1 MPDQRKHRG
10 PAPKDEEFFGS
21 NAHSSLRAACTDL
34 TWLLTRG
41 YPIDAS
47 LALVGNQYA
56 LVQRQ
61 RVAVRRA
68 TCSEQE
74 RSSRRERELG
84 PGKRLRG
91 SLWIDG
97 YNVLTSIEAALA
109 GGVILACAD
118 GTYRDMASMHGSWR
132 RVAETDRAI
141 ALLVDAIDELGISEA
156 ILYLDQP
163 VSNSARL
170 RTMLVTAL
178 GDRAVEVA
186 LVPDP
191 DVILAQAPVPIATA
205 DSGILD
211 RCGSWFSLAQFVIAR
226 HALTDWIVD
235 LDPFSTGSR

>member
-10 PAPKDEEFFGS
+10 PAPKDEQFFGS
-21 NAHSSLRAACTDL
+21 TTHATLRAACTDL

-47 LALVGNQYA
+47 LALVGNQHA

-68 TCSEQE
+68 TCSERE
-74 RSSRRERELG
+74 RSSRRERELDLG
-84 PGKRLRG
+84 DLLRT

-141 ALLVDAIDELGISEA
+141 ELLVDAIDELGVSRGQI
-156 ILYLDQP
+156 YLDRP

-170 RTMLVTAL
+170 RTMIATAIGSRPVDVVLVA
-178 GDRAVEVA
+178 
-186 LVPDP
+186 DP
-191 DVILAQAPVPIATA
+191 DAILAQAPRPIATA

-211 RCGSWFSLAQFVIAR
+211 RCGAWFSLARYVITR
-226 HALTDWIVD
+226 HAITDWIVD